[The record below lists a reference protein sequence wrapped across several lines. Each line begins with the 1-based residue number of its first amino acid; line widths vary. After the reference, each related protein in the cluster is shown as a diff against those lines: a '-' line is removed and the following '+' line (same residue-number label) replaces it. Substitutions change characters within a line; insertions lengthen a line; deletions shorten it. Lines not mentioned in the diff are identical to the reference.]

1 MRDTLAKIYEEGGPL
16 VSVEYLVFQGD
27 ARFVT
32 AVGLLFASVSV
43 VFRAVDADD
52 TLALSL
58 SRLVPGEDETPVE
71 ATNSVPWSACLGS
84 SVRWAWR
91 LTNQQGYP
99 DGVRLEFGIPDKAS
113 STVVELIVVASA
125 IQTFVATRSELE
137 FKVPGL
143 LPVA

>member
-1 MRDTLAKIYEEGGPL
+1 MLAKIYEEGGPL
-16 VSVEYLVFQGD
+16 VSVEYLVFQGN

-43 VFRAVDADD
+43 VFRAVEADD
-52 TLALSL
+52 TLAVIL

-99 DGVRLEFGIPDKAS
+99 DGVRLEFGVPDKA
-113 STVVELIVVASA
+113 STVVELIVAASA
-125 IQTFVATRSELE
+125 IQIFVATRS
-137 FKVPGL
+137 G
-143 LPVA
+143 